1 MYPNQGLGTSSQA
14 TELRRKL
21 EHFLHGLTCGAGGTG
36 PARGPDPGW
45 PFTDRQHA
53 AKLAEPLKLTNIKHL
68 SSADQAPLAALS
80 PIGGCQ
86 GASGALSPHL
96 VTCMKVEEEVLA
108 KRRKLNN
115 GSVLGHVVSQLG
127 LGIACCSRWAAN
139 RR

>member
-1 MYPNQGLGTSSQA
+1 M
-14 TELRRKL
+14 
-21 EHFLHGLTCGAGGTG
+21 HGLTCGAGGTG

-45 PFTDRQHA
+45 PLASRQHPSI
-53 AKLAEPLKLTNIKHL
+53 LAEPLKLTNIKHL

-86 GASGALSPHL
+86 GASGALLPHL
-96 VTCMKVEEEVLA
+96 VICMKDEEEVLA

-127 LGIACCSRWAAN
+127 LAIACCSHWAAN
-139 RR
+139 QD